1 LREGMNKHRV
11 YTINNRGGNDT
22 GVSERLRQMSVSCI
36 FNAVA
41 LFCVSR
47 PDSLPQEVTDHA
59 F

>member
-1 LREGMNKHRV
+1 MNKQRV
-11 YTINNRGGNDT
+11 YTINNRGGNDP
-22 GVSERLRQMSVSCI
+22 GASERLRQMSVSCI

-47 PDSLPQEVTDHA
+47 PDSLPQEVTNHA